1 MTHARINTVVL
12 SALLGTA
19 VLVLPCRQARAQ
31 NPVIGLI
38 SKVIQDVTRR
48 VTGQEW
54 EKALRGQTLASGDMV
69 RTGQKSYAILKLK
82 DNSLLRLREESEV
95 IVTGTLRGKDFSKS
109 IQVRQGVVGFNIK
122 PQAPNEQFRF
132 SSPTSVASVKGTGG
146 VLRVNGS
153 DTLTVVEGLVSLT
166 NTVSSA
172 SVDVPA
178 GFTGISRPDGTVER
192 RASTAAEIS
201 AAEEAMRTGD
211 QPRQLKLEL
220 RNNQGQTKDLIIEF
234 KEQ

>member
-1 MTHARINTVVL
+1 MKQTRIVAIALTGA
-12 SALLGTA
+12 ALLFA
-19 VLVLPCRQARAQ
+19 VPQARSQ
-31 NPVIGLI
+31 DPVIGLI

-48 VTGQEW
+48 VSGQEW
-54 EKALRGQTLASGDMV
+54 EKATRGQTLASGDMV
-69 RTGQKSYAILKLK
+69 KTGVKSFAILKLK

-95 IVTGTLRGKDFSKS
+95 VVTGTLRGKEFSKS

-122 PQAPNEQFRF
+122 KQGPGEQFRF

-166 NTVSSA
+166 NSVSNT

-178 GFTGISRPDGTVER
+178 GYTGISRPDGTVES
-192 RASTAAEIS
+192 RASTAAELT
-201 AAEEAMRTGD
+201 AAEDAMRTGD

-220 RNNQGQTKDLIIEF
+220 KNGQGQQKDLIIDF

>member
-1 MTHARINTVVL
+1 MKQTRMFVT
-12 SALLGTA
+12 AL
-19 VLVLPCRQARAQ
+19 VLVSLLVAVPQARAQ

-48 VTGQEW
+48 VSGQDW
-54 EKALRGQTLASGDMV
+54 EKATRGQTLTSGDIV
-69 RTGQKSYAILKLK
+69 KTGTKSFAILKLK

-95 IVTGTLRGKDFSKS
+95 VVTGTLRGKEFSKS

-122 PQAPNEQFRF
+122 KQGAGEQFRF

-146 VLRVNGS
+146 AFRVNGS
-153 DTLTVVEGLVSLT
+153 DTLTIVEGLVVLT
-166 NTVSSA
+166 NSVSNT

-178 GFTGISRPDGTVER
+178 GYTGISRPDGTVESR
-192 RASTAAEIS
+192 VSTTAELTAAED
-201 AAEEAMRTGD
+201 AMRTGD

-220 RNNQGQTKDLIIEF
+220 KNGQGQQKDLIIDF

>member
-1 MTHARINTVVL
+1 MKQTRLVVTTLLLVSLLIAVPHAH
-12 SALLGTA
+12 
-19 VLVLPCRQARAQ
+19 AQ

-48 VTGQEW
+48 VSGQDW
-54 EKALRGQTLASGDMV
+54 EKAARGQTLSSGDMV
-69 RTGQKSYAILKLK
+69 KTGTKSFAVLKLK

-95 IVTGTLRGKDFSKS
+95 VVTGTLRGKEFSKS

-122 PQAPNEQFRF
+122 KQATGEQFRF

-146 VLRVNGS
+146 AFRVNGS
-153 DTLTVVEGLVSLT
+153 DTLTIVEGLVVLT
-166 NTVSSA
+166 NIVSNT

-178 GFTGISRPDGTVER
+178 GYTGISRPDGTVESR
-192 RASTAAEIS
+192 SSTTAELAAAED
-201 AAEEAMRTGD
+201 AMRTGD

-220 RNNQGQTKDLIIEF
+220 KNNQGQQKDLIIDF

>member
-1 MTHARINTVVL
+1 MTQTRIL
-12 SALLGTA
+12 ALALAGATLLFA
-19 VLVLPCRQARAQ
+19 VPQARAQ

-48 VTGQEW
+48 VSGQEW
-54 EKALRGQTLASGDMV
+54 EKATRGQTLASGDMV
-69 RTGQKSYAILKLK
+69 KTGAKSFAVLKLK

-95 IVTGTLRGKDFSKS
+95 VVTGTLRGKEFSKS

-122 PQAPNEQFRF
+122 KQGPDEQFRF

-146 VLRVNGS
+146 VLRVNGA

-166 NTVSSA
+166 NSLSNT

-178 GFTGISRPDGTVER
+178 GYTGISRPDGTVESR
-192 RASTAAEIS
+192 VSTAAELS
-201 AAEEAMRTGD
+201 AAEDATRTGD
-211 QPRQLKLEL
+211 EPRQLKLEL
-220 RNNQGQTKDLIIEF
+220 KNSQGQQKDLIIDF

>member
-1 MTHARINTVVL
+1 MKQTRIVAIALTGA
-12 SALLGTA
+12 ALLFA
-19 VLVLPCRQARAQ
+19 VPQAQTQ

-48 VTGQEW
+48 VSGQEW
-54 EKALRGQTLASGDMV
+54 EKATRGQTLASGDIV
-69 RTGQKSYAILKLK
+69 KTGAKSFAVLKLK

-95 IVTGTLRGKDFSKS
+95 VVTGTLRGKEFSKS

-122 PQAPNEQFRF
+122 KQGPGEQFRF

-166 NTVSSA
+166 NSVSNT

-178 GFTGISRPDGTVER
+178 GYTGISRPDGTVESR
-192 RASTAAEIS
+192 ISTAAELT
-201 AAEEAMRTGD
+201 AAEDAMRTGD

-220 RNNQGQTKDLIIEF
+220 KNSQGQQKDLIIDF

>member
-1 MTHARINTVVL
+1 MKQTRIVAIALTGA
-12 SALLGTA
+12 ALLFA
-19 VLVLPCRQARAQ
+19 VPQAQAQ

-48 VTGQEW
+48 VSGQEW
-54 EKALRGQTLASGDMV
+54 EKATRGQTLASGDMV
-69 RTGQKSYAILKLK
+69 KTGAKSFAVLKLK

-95 IVTGTLRGKDFSKS
+95 VVTGTLRGKEFSKS

-122 PQAPNEQFRF
+122 KQGPGEQFRF

-166 NTVSSA
+166 NSVSNT

-178 GFTGISRPDGTVER
+178 GYTGISRPDGTVESR
-192 RASTAAEIS
+192 VSTAAELT
-201 AAEEAMRTGD
+201 AAEDAMRTGD

-220 RNNQGQTKDLIIEF
+220 KNSQGQQKDLIIDF

>member
-1 MTHARINTVVL
+1 MKQTCTLA
-12 SALLGTA
+12 
-19 VLVLPCRQARAQ
+19 LVLTLIAMPLAAPQAQAQ

-38 SKVIQDVTRR
+38 SKVIQDVSRR
-48 VTGQEW
+48 IAGQDW
-54 EKALRGQTLASGDMV
+54 EKAARGQTLASGDMV
-69 RTGQKSYAILKLK
+69 KTGVKSFAVLKLK

-95 IVTGTLRGKDFSKS
+95 VVTGALRGKEFSKS
-109 IQVRQGVVGFNIK
+109 IQIRQGVVGFNIRK
-122 PQAPNEQFRF
+122 QAAGEQFRF
-132 SSPTSVASVKGTGG
+132 STPTSVASVKGTGG

-153 DTLTVVEGLVSLT
+153 DTLTVVEGLVALANSVS
-166 NTVSSA
+166 NT

-178 GFTGISRPDGTVER
+178 GYTGISRPDGTVESR
-192 RASTAAEIS
+192 LSTAAELT

-220 RNNQGQTKDLIIEF
+220 KNSQGQQKDLIIDF

>member
-1 MTHARINTVVL
+1 MKQTRIVAIALTGA
-12 SALLGTA
+12 ALLTA
-19 VLVLPCRQARAQ
+19 VPQAQAQ

-38 SKVIQDVTRR
+38 SKVIQDVARR
-48 VTGQEW
+48 VSGQEW
-54 EKALRGQTLASGDMV
+54 EKATRGQTLASGDMV
-69 RTGQKSYAILKLK
+69 KTGTKSFAVLKLK

-95 IVTGTLRGKDFSKS
+95 VVTGMLRGKEFSKS
-109 IQVRQGVVGFNIK
+109 IQVRQGVVGFNITK
-122 PQAPNEQFRF
+122 QGSGEQFRF

-146 VLRVNGS
+146 AFRVNGS

-166 NTVSSA
+166 NSVSNS

-178 GFTGISRPDGTVER
+178 GYTGISRPDGTVESR
-192 RASTAAEIS
+192 VSTAAELT
-201 AAEEAMRTGD
+201 AAEDAMRTGD

-220 RNNQGQTKDLIIEF
+220 KNSQGQQKDLIIDF

>member
-1 MTHARINTVVL
+1 MKQTRIVAIALTGA
-12 SALLGTA
+12 ALLFA
-19 VLVLPCRQARAQ
+19 VPQAQAQ

-48 VTGQEW
+48 VSGQEW
-54 EKALRGQTLASGDMV
+54 EKATRGQTLASGDMV
-69 RTGQKSYAILKLK
+69 KTGAKSFAVLKLK

-95 IVTGTLRGKDFSKS
+95 VVTGTLRGKEFSKS

-122 PQAPNEQFRF
+122 QQGPGEQFRF

-166 NTVSSA
+166 NSVSNT

-178 GFTGISRPDGTVER
+178 GYTGISRPDGTVESR
-192 RASTAAEIS
+192 VSTAAELT
-201 AAEEAMRTGD
+201 AAEDAMRTGD

-220 RNNQGQTKDLIIEF
+220 KNGQGQQKDLIIDF

>member
-1 MTHARINTVVL
+1 MNHTRIVAIALALV
-12 SALLGTA
+12 ALLLA
-19 VLVLPCRQARAQ
+19 VPQTRAQ

-38 SKVIQDVTRR
+38 SKVIQDVTRSAS
-48 VTGQEW
+48 GLDW
-54 EKALRGQTLASGDMV
+54 EKATRGQTLVSGDV
-69 RTGQKSYAILKLK
+69 VKTGAKSFAVLKLK

-95 IVTGTLRGKDFSKS
+95 VVTGTLRGKEFSKD
-109 IQVRQGVVGFNIK
+109 IQVRQGVVGFNIRK
-122 PQAPNEQFRF
+122 QGAGEQFRF

-153 DTLTVVEGLVSLT
+153 DTLTVVEGLVGLT
-166 NTVSSA
+166 NSVSNT

-178 GFTGISRPDGTVER
+178 GYTGISRPDGTVESR
-192 RASTAAEIS
+192 VSTAAELT
-201 AAEEAMRTGD
+201 AAEDAMRTGD

-220 RNNQGQTKDLIIEF
+220 KNGQGQQKDLISEF

>member
-1 MTHARINTVVL
+1 MKQTCIIALTLI
-12 SALLGTA
+12 ALLPA
-19 VLVLPCRQARAQ
+19 VPQAQAQ
-31 NPVIGLI
+31 NPVVGLI

-48 VTGQEW
+48 VSGQEW
-54 EKALRGQTLASGDMV
+54 EKAARGQTLASGDMV
-69 RTGQKSYAILKLK
+69 RTGAKSFAVLKLK

-95 IVTGTLRGKDFSKS
+95 VVTGTLRGKEFSKS
-109 IQVRQGVVGFNIK
+109 VQVRQGVVGFNIRK
-122 PQAPNEQFRF
+122 QGAGEQFRF

-153 DTLTVVEGLVSLT
+153 DTLTVVEGLVALT
-166 NTVSSA
+166 NSVSNT

-178 GFTGISRPDGTVER
+178 GYTGISRPDGSVESR
-192 RASTAAEIS
+192 VSTGAEIA

-220 RNNQGQTKDLIIEF
+220 KNSQGQQKDLIIDF

>member
-1 MTHARINTVVL
+1 MKQTRIVAIALTGA
-12 SALLGTA
+12 ALLFA
-19 VLVLPCRQARAQ
+19 VPQAQAQ

-48 VTGQEW
+48 VSGQEW
-54 EKALRGQTLASGDMV
+54 QKATRGQTLVSGDMV
-69 RTGQKSYAILKLK
+69 KTGAKSFAILKLK

-95 IVTGTLRGKDFSKS
+95 VVTGTLRGKEFSKS

-122 PQAPNEQFRF
+122 KQGPGEQFRF

-166 NTVSSA
+166 NSVSNT

-178 GFTGISRPDGTVER
+178 GYTGISRPDGTVESR
-192 RASTAAEIS
+192 VSTAAELT
-201 AAEEAMRTGD
+201 AAEDAMRTGD

-220 RNNQGQTKDLIIEF
+220 KNSQGQQKDLIIDF